1 MPTRAGGHR
10 DPRRIAQDSD
20 PPGEKW
26 LVAFRNPSSRSRPD
40 SSLVREFLAPGFYE
54 AYDIVMTFAE
64 RTNFEVLW
72 FKERRLCE
80 GLEGCKFPM
89 LDARCT
95 FCNKRFNHAEPVP
108 CFYEDCGAQF
118 CSRDCMAEHKALR
131 HR

>member
-64 RTNFEVLW
+64 RTNFEVL
-72 FKERRLCE
+72 
-80 GLEGCKFPM
+80 
-89 LDARCT
+89 
-95 FCNKRFNHAEPVP
+95 
-108 CFYEDCGAQF
+108 
-118 CSRDCMAEHKALR
+118 CSIMQNPYLAFTRTVGRNFALGTAWQNTR
-131 HR
+131 HSDTDSVN